1 MLTIVKGSYTGYNR
15 DFQRIKPALWKS
27 LYNTSDS
34 LSILKGVLENIQ
46 VNKDIMYNSAKNS
59 FALVLDVAEHLVKH
73 HSVSFRESHQILG
86 NVVHNLVSKE
96 LKLKDITSDI
106 INKTCK
112 KLLNKNINVTTKEIQ
127 FLLDPNNSL
136 TNKLSLGSPSIK
148 EVNRML
154 KIRSVLL
161 KGQSKNLDERINK
174 IFSANDNLTKIIKSI
189 IE

>member
-1 MLTIVKGSYTGYNR
+1 MKP
-15 DFQRIKPALWKS
+15 IK
-27 LYNTSDS
+27 
-34 LSILKGVLENIQ
+34 SIE
-46 VNKDIMYNSAKNS
+46 DPFAEDDWSAW
-59 FALVLDVAEHLVKH
+59 
-73 HSVSFRESHQILG
+73 
-86 NVVHNLVSKE
+86 
-96 LKLKDITSDI
+96 
-106 INKTCK
+106 INFT